1 MQLLLGFFRLVRLP
15 NLIFIALA
23 QLLFQFAIYQ
33 PIYEDHIP
41 PGDSIRFWWLLLASV
56 LIAAGGYVIN
66 DYFDVNID
74 EVNKPEVLVVD
85 KIIGRRWAIAWHFLL
100 SGSGLICTALAMQSL
115 KQGYLLLFNIACVV
129 LLWFYST
136 QFKKSFLIGN
146 FLIALLVAWSI
157 GVVFVSKIDPLG
169 WAYGADPLQLRLYR
183 FALLYGTFA
192 FLATLSREL
201 IKDVEDMEGDRRYG
215 CKTLPIV
222 WGIGVARFFALVWV
236 MLLLVLLIGVLLYL
250 LQLNYWAA
258 FAYGSIFILLPLLDW
273 IRRLRQAATPA
284 DFGKL
289 SRYVKWIL
297 LAGIFSMG
305 FFYF

>member
-1 MQLLLGFFRLVRLP
+1 
-15 NLIFIALA
+15 LIFIALA

-33 PIYEDHIP
+33 PIYEDQIP

-74 EVNKPEVLVVD
+74 EVNKPEALVVD

-236 MLLLVLLIGVLLYL
+236 VLLLGLLIGVLLYL

-258 FAYGSIFILLPLLDW
+258 FAYGSIFLLLPLLDW

>member
-1 MQLLLGFFRLVRLP
+1 MRLLTGFFRLIRFP
-15 NLIFIALA
+15 NLVFIALA
-23 QLLFQFAIYQ
+23 QILFQVAIYE
-33 PIYEDHIP
+33 PIYAHQLP
-41 PGDSIRFWWLLLASV
+41 VGDRIRFWWLLVASV

-74 EVNKPEVLVVD
+74 EVNKPEALVVD
-85 KIIGRRWAIAWHFLL
+85 KIIGRRWAMAWHFLL
-100 SGSGLICTALAMQSL
+100 SSTGLFCTAMALSSVR
-115 KQGYLLLFNIACVV
+115 QGYLLLLNLACVV

-136 QFKKSFLIGN
+136 RFKKSFLIGN

-157 GVVFVSKIDPLG
+157 LVVFVSKTDPLG
-169 WAYGADPLQLRLYR
+169 WVYGADPLQLRLYR
-183 FALLYGTFA
+183 FALLYGAFA
-192 FLATLSREL
+192 FLATLAREL

-236 MLLLVLLIGVLLYL
+236 SLLLLLLLGVLFYL
-250 LQLNYWAA
+250 LQLNDWAA
-258 FAYGSIFILLPLLDW
+258 VAYGFFLILLPMLDW
-273 IRRLRQAATPA
+273 IRRLQRATTPA
-284 DFGKL
+284 DFGRL

-297 LAGIFSMG
+297 LAGIFSMI